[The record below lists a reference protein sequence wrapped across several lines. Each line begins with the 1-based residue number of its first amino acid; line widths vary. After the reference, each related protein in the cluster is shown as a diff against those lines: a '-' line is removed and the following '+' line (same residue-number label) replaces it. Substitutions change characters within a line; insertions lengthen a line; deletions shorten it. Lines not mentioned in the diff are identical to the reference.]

1 MFETYAVFPKAE
13 ALVHAQRLSFCAVS
27 CSPMLSDTP
36 SVEGVSVRQR
46 GQTNDSKAMEEV
58 FLFENEWMVKRV
70 DYVVRCVPR
79 QVFGGP
85 GRRRVASLGR
95 PSRR

>member
-46 GQTNDSKAMEEV
+46 GQTNDSKAMEEARI
-58 FLFENEWMVKRV
+58 L
-70 DYVVRCVPR
+70 VRERMDGQKSGLCC
-79 QVFGGP
+79 
-85 GRRRVASLGR
+85 
-95 PSRR
+95 